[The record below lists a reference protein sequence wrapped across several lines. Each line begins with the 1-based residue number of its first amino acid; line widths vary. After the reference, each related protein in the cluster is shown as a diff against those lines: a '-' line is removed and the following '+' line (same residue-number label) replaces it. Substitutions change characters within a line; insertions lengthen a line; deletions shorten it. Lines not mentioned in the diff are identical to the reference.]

1 LCDVGEEEKLIPK
14 EDPTLAEEVKK
25 VKKVKKDIEEEKI
38 IPKDWAGQVEEEE
51 EESKPKEDHPV
62 VDTEVKQTWSE
73 EKWQAWRA
81 AWLEAEPAD
90 TWSTCGT
97 PLKWP

>member
-1 LCDVGEEEKLIPK
+1 M
-14 EDPTLAEEVKK
+14 
-25 VKKVKKDIEEEKI
+25 
-38 IPKDWAGQVEEEE
+38 EEE

-81 AWLEAEPAD
+81 AWLEAGLQIRGVPAELPSSGHD
-90 TWSTCGT
+90 SEVAV
-97 PLKWP
+97 